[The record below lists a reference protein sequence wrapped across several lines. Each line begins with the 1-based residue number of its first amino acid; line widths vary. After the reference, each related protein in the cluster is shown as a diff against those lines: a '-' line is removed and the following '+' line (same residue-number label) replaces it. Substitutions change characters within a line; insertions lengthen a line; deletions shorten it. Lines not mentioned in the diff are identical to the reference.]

1 MRECIKKNKL
11 LLVSTVIFSV
21 ISSIALVGLSLFIPN
36 YYRLCF
42 TAGDMEGFK
51 RILIYSVGYGVL
63 IGVLYFIYD
72 ILSKMFIRNL
82 LKMLRNKAFFGILR
96 RNYRISTLKIQRIIF
111 QY

>member
-21 ISSIALVGLSLFIPN
+21 ISSIALVGLSLFIQTTID
-36 YYRLCF
+36 YV

-82 LKMLRNKAFFGILR
+82 LKMLRNKAFLGYLEETI
-96 RNYRISTLKIQRIIF
+96 RISTLKTQRIIF